1 MSNTLVSDNGGDGIY
16 IGPSGSGTTTGVL
29 DHVKLENNFGN
40 GLAVATT
47 STQTINVTVSDSV
60 SANNGVGIYTEL
72 STSTAVS
79 VMERNCTIANNAA
92 QGLWAHGTGATI
104 RVTRSTITGN
114 GTAWLADASGVVLS
128 YTDNNIDG
136 NGSANS
142 APPNPLV
149 YQ

>member
-60 SANNGVGIYTEL
+60 SANNGVGIYTEF
-72 STSTAVS
+72 
-79 VMERNCTIANNAA
+79 EHINRG
-92 QGLWAHGTGATI
+92 QRHGAELHN
-104 RVTRSTITGN
+104 R
-114 GTAWLADASGVVLS
+114 
-128 YTDNNIDG
+128 
-136 NGSANS
+136 
-142 APPNPLV
+142 
-149 YQ
+149 Q